1 MPISVDM
8 DQNSSLDPNLDWAN
22 ISGTRWEVVVV
33 GAGPAGAMASLV
45 SARLG
50 LQTLLVDRS
59 AFPRDK
65 VCGGCLNGAALSELS
80 TIGLEDL
87 PLRLR
92 GIHLTQF
99 HLGAMGPEARIELP
113 VGYAIS
119 RHEFDSALVREAI
132 AAGVKFMP
140 ATYAADAGLGPESRQ
155 IKLRHKGQHVL
166 IEACWII
173 AADGLAGG
181 YSGSLPEVRVHQR
194 GETYIGLS
202 TESIMGSG
210 YMSSTIHMACHAR
223 GYVGLVNHE
232 REGLHIAAA
241 ISGRWLKACHSPHSA
256 VAEILEANDWTVPNG
271 LASARFHGSPRL
283 RTTRRP
289 VNVERVFLVGDAAGY
304 IEPFTG
310 EGMAWAL
317 RGGRAAAQCL
327 PAAIA
332 GIDSGRAAMGWD
344 RTYQDLIT
352 TRQRWC
358 ALTTNLLRRPALTR
372 LGVRLLGAAPRLAT
386 PMIRAIN
393 SPWEGSSVRPMPSQ

>member
-1 MPISVDM
+1 M
-8 DQNSSLDPNLDWAN
+8 DEDSSIGPNLDWAT
-22 ISGTRWEVVVV
+22 ISGTRWDAVVV
-33 GAGPAGAMASLV
+33 GAGPAGAMAALV

-80 TIGLEDL
+80 AVGLEGL
-87 PLRLR
+87 PFRLR
-92 GIHLTQF
+92 GVHLRQF
-99 HLGAMGPEARIELP
+99 HLGGMGPEARIELP
-113 VGYAIS
+113 AGFAIS
-119 RHEFDSALVREAI
+119 RRQFDSALVGEAVV
-132 AAGVKFMP
+132 AGAKFLP
-140 ATYAADAGLGPESRQ
+140 ATYAADAGLRPACRQ
-155 IKLRHKGQHVL
+155 INLRHKGQNVTA
-166 IEACWII
+166 EARWIV

-181 YSGSLPEVRVHQR
+181 YSGSLPEIRVHQR
-194 GETYIGLS
+194 GEPYIGLS
-202 TESIMGSG
+202 TESIIGSG
-210 YMSSTIHMACHAR
+210 YESSTIHMACHAS

-232 REGLHIAAA
+232 REGLHVAAA
-241 ISGRWLKACHSPHSA
+241 MSGRWLKACHSPGAA
-256 VAEILEANDWTVPNG
+256 VAKILEANHWTVPNG

-283 RTTRRP
+283 RITRRP

-327 PAAIA
+327 PDAIA
-332 GIDSGRAAMGWD
+332 QIDSGREVIGWD
-344 RTYQDLIT
+344 RTYHELIE

-358 ALTTNLLRRPALTR
+358 ALTTNLLRQPALTR
-372 LGVRLLGAAPRLAT
+372 LGVRFMGAAPWLAS

-393 SPWEGSSVRPMPSQ
+393 SPWKEESSMQVFPCR

>member
-1 MPISVDM
+1 M
-8 DQNSSLDPNLDWAN
+8 DQNSPLVPSLDWAN
-22 ISGTRWEVVVV
+22 ISGTRWDAVVV
-33 GAGPAGAMASLV
+33 GAGPAGAMAALV

-80 TIGLEDL
+80 AVGLEDL

-92 GIHLTQF
+92 GVQLRQF

-119 RHEFDSALVREAI
+119 RHQFDSALVREAI
-132 AAGVKFMP
+132 AAGATFMP
-140 ATYAADAGLGPESRQ
+140 ATHATDAGLGHESRQ
-155 IKLRHKGQHVL
+155 INLRHKGQHVL
-166 IEACWII
+166 IEARWIV

-181 YSGSLPEVRVHQR
+181 YSGSLPEVSVHQW
-194 GETYIGLS
+194 GEPYIGLS

-210 YMSSTIHMACHAR
+210 YTGSAIHMACHSG

-232 REGLHIAAA
+232 GEGLHIAAA
-241 ISGRWLKACHSPHSA
+241 VSGRWLKACHSPHAA
-256 VAEILEANDWTVPNG
+256 VAKILEANHWTVPNG

-283 RTTRRP
+283 RSTRRP
-289 VNVERVFLVGDAAGY
+289 LNVERVFMVGDAAGY

-317 RGGRAAAQCL
+317 RGGRAAAQYL

-332 GIDSGRAAMGWD
+332 QIDFGRNVMGWD
-344 RTYQDLIT
+344 RTYHELIA

-358 ALTTNLLRRPALTR
+358 GLTTNLLRRPALTR
-372 LGVRLLGAAPRLAT
+372 LGVRLLGAAPKLAS

-393 SPWEGSSVRPMPSQ
+393 SPWEGSLMRPVPSR